1 MTNRK
6 LPRAP
11 QRTTPGFAFS
21 MIGRAL
27 NGCLAARQFGQKEMA
42 EILAFFGTDPPE
54 CVYCGSPDVKRWDHL
69 VPINKGGET
78 VLGNMVPACARCD
91 DSKRAE
97 PFEEWMTSGVNG
109 SPQSR
114 GIADVAQRIERIK
127 AYVQHFDYR
136 VRTLEERLDGQELEK
151 LEAIQSLL
159 QELREDVDTLI
170 GDYRDRTGY
179 K

>member
-1 MTNRK
+1 
-6 LPRAP
+6 
-11 QRTTPGFAFS
+11 
-21 MIGRAL
+21 
-27 NGCLAARQFGQKEMA
+27 
-42 EILAFFGTDPPE
+42 
-54 CVYCGSPDVKRWDHL
+54 
-69 VPINKGGET
+69 
-78 VLGNMVPACARCD
+78 
-91 DSKRAE
+91 
-97 PFEEWMTSGVNG
+97 MTSGVNG